1 LAPTLIAIPKIEN
14 IFAGHNKSDRIRI
27 EYQPEERHMKLFD
40 RLLKAEDDHPVL
52 FDIIGL
58 ICICALP
65 VIVLFAGV
73 IFNA

>member
-1 LAPTLIAIPKIEN
+1 
-14 IFAGHNKSDRIRI
+14 
-27 EYQPEERHMKLFD
+27 MKLFD
-40 RLLKAEDDHPVL
+40 RLLKAEDAHPVL

>member
-1 LAPTLIAIPKIEN
+1 MNINWRKDMKLYYKLMKIEN
-14 IFAGHNKSDRIRI
+14 
-27 EYQPEERHMKLFD
+27 
-40 RLLKAEDDHPVL
+40 DHPVL